1 MTDGIEILPSLFKNS
16 VIDGD
21 YSAKVTSADWDI
33 IEFKNNAGN
42 GETFSNTHFRLAKKT
57 PTPTNIL
64 LLSSVGKELAL
75 FPRTIT
81 LQ

>member
-1 MTDGIEILPSLFKNS
+1 MTHGLQILPSSLKNS

-21 YSAKVTSADWDI
+21 YSVKVTSAEWD

-42 GETFSNTHFRLAKKT
+42 GETFSNTVSNWPKKT
-57 PTPTNIL
+57 QTPTNIR

-75 FPRTIT
+75 FPCTIT